1 MRFIDDLQLIQ
12 TVGSILIRW
21 ELNCFAFLCH
31 RSPKNQLG
39 IISHNHYN
47 HYFYSLRSS
56 KSEEEKLKKKHNIV
70 KLVANHWCQYLPI
83 NFKTKTHSPKVE
95 CPRATGVSFI
105 QTAFPRSDCGNE
117 HGSELFSLNIKNP
130 LHGDVEQLLLP
141 QLGPDPHDLVVVGGH
156 HSDLC
161 VRHSSPFLGPISLEL
176 RQPE

>member
-1 MRFIDDLQLIQ
+1 M
-12 TVGSILIRW
+12 
-21 ELNCFAFLCH
+21 
-31 RSPKNQLG
+31 
-39 IISHNHYN
+39 
-47 HYFYSLRSS
+47 
-56 KSEEEKLKKKHNIV
+56 

-156 HSDLC
+156 HSDLR